1 MPVNFLSSNFEQLF
15 TIIAAAVQFIS
26 ENGIVAVPG
35 DENQIVRSD
44 MWKINGPPSF
54 ERGPMDQIRGN

>member
-1 MPVNFLSSNFEQLF
+1 MVVNFISCYSEQF
-15 TIIAAAVQFIS
+15 STIIAATVQFIS

-44 MWKINGPPSF
+44 IWKINGPPSF
-54 ERGPMDQIRGN
+54 DRGPMDQIRGN